1 MKIAYEKD
9 PILEAETLPFDFD
22 QDVVDP
28 EELILKM
35 AKTMREANGIGL
47 AGPQVGV
54 QLKVF
59 VIDIPWI
66 IACFNPKIIEYSK
79 EEIILP
85 EGCLSFPNL
94 YMGISRPEWIEA
106 EWQTYNGKTKTRRL
120 KGLSGRIFQHEFD
133 HLDGILFTSK
143 AKPVALRLGRQKQR
157 KTNKKIIYA

>member
-9 PILEAETLPFDFD
+9 PILKAETLPFEFS
-22 QDVVDP
+22 QNVVDP

-120 KGLSGRIFQHEFD
+120 NGLSGRIFQHEFD

-143 AKPVALRLGRQKQR
+143 ATPVALRLGRQKQR
-157 KTNKKIIYA
+157 KTNKKIVYA

>member
-9 PILEAETLPFDFD
+9 PILEAETLPFDFN

-120 KGLSGRIFQHEFD
+120 NGLSGRIFQHEFD
-133 HLDGILFTSK
+133 HLDGITFNQRVSK
-143 AKPVALRLGRQKQR
+143 LYYNMAVKKQR
-157 KTNKKIIYA
+157 KKNKHGR

>member
-1 MKIAYEKD
+1 MKIAYEKNL
-9 PILEAETLPFDFD
+9 ILEAETLPFDFD

-79 EEIILP
+79 EEIIQNKSNVL
-85 EGCLSFPNL
+85 
-94 YMGISRPEWIEA
+94 
-106 EWQTYNGKTKTRRL
+106 
-120 KGLSGRIFQHEFD
+120 
-133 HLDGILFTSK
+133 
-143 AKPVALRLGRQKQR
+143 ALRFVDRLNDYGIVVVIIFDFVGK
-157 KTNKKIIYA
+157 KLKIINWVMSCRVFSRNIEYAVYRILKRIAIKSSCNKIL

>member
-66 IACFNPKIIEYSK
+66 IACFNPRIIEYSK
-79 EEIILP
+79 EKIILP

-94 YMGISRPEWIEA
+94 YMGISRSEWIEA
-106 EWQTYNGKTKTRRL
+106 EWLTYNGKTKTRRL

>member
-66 IACFNPKIIEYSK
+66 IACFNPRIIEYSK
-79 EEIILP
+79 EKIILP

-94 YMGISRPEWIEA
+94 YMGISRSEWIEA

-120 KGLSGRIFQHEFD
+120 IGLSGRIFQHEFD
-133 HLDGILFTSK
+133 HLNGILFTSK
-143 AKPVALRLGRQKQR
+143 AKKVALRLGRQKQR
-157 KTNKKIIYA
+157 KTNKKKVYA